1 MKKNK
6 LLGVLA
12 LSLSLGL
19 AACGEGDS
27 GNGTGTDTPPT
38 QECSKHTWG
47 DKEVIKAATCTEGG
61 QTQRTCTVCGKK
73 EDPKNTSKLGHDY
86 KDLEE
91 GFVDSTCTQVGK
103 KKQKCS
109 RCNDVREVEV
119 ALKDHTWVDI
129 EGGTA
134 ATCTDAGTQKQK
146 CSVCDTE
153 RTVDVPA
160 LDHSYGDTVRTK
172 NPTCEEAGNDARTCS
187 RCGYV
192 ENTPVDALGHD
203 FELVGGQ
210 VAPDPGKAAV
220 RLYHC
225 KTCGIEFLGFK
236 ASEVSA
242 ESEKTLVFE
251 TTTNE
256 AGETVKTGARFFGRP
271 IGNSLGLDPQT
282 GDAVVHENNT
292 IVYCKE
298 ETGDFFEYVFELD
311 HDQAETL
318 STCRLYCDAKP
329 ANYLN
334 GADFWAYAASS
345 DDWTPGY
352 YIDDKP
358 EHIQTDSEGQVIMT
372 ENHARC
378 ERDSDAVG
386 DPTGQQVPFGKRIT
400 DYRYVLYV
408 DNPSTGEL
416 EIQQF
421 DPDTA
426 VPTEGRNEDMKRK
439 EYVLPYTFHLHEGTN
454 KISLRMAGG
463 YRSMFYNFTFRPYVA
478 PTPITV
484 NESTLEVREGKTI
497 AITGASEEGVTYT
510 SSNTNIATVDANGV
524 VTGVK
529 AGDATITVSK
539 EGNFKDAKV
548 AVKVLEKEGVINLN
562 LLDAVIS
569 ENGISQYDSSSSGT
583 WYRNPKQGGTMT
595 YNFQSTAAGK
605 YDIILGLRHN
615 SGSLDLAASM
625 GIKVNDVDVTV
636 AGTVSTSYDPVDF
649 VVGQA
654 DLKVGDNTMVISF
667 PVDSALYIKTLK
679 FSPAAEVV
687 VPPTPVHEHAWTAAA
702 APQEDEVASV
712 VSTCSCGV
720 EQIRWDAN
728 KVNAASN
735 NAKTNQDAADGKK
748 GVKLDGDC
756 YNKTK
761 GTASEGAH
769 ADYKVNVPAAKTGAK
784 LLIKGARTSSAAPM
798 FSKVD
803 NDNSKSYYEAEAGA
817 EWVRYPWRYKLI
829 VNGVD
834 VPFDASVFTTE
845 NPEPTTGSNE
855 IVEREFPCT
864 FDLVEGENTIQLQK
878 WGGYTFII
886 TELALVY

>member
-27 GNGTGTDTPPT
+27 GNETGTDTPPT

-119 ALKDHTWVDI
+119 ALKEHTWVNI

-153 RTVDVPA
+153 RTVEVAA

-192 ENTPVDALGHD
+192 ENTTVDALGHD
-203 FELVGGQ
+203 FELVGGE

-529 AGDATITVSK
+529 AGNATITVSK

-548 AVKVLEKEGVINLN
+548 PVTVLEREGVVA
-562 LLDAVIS
+562 LDIFNAVVAPA
-569 ENGISQYDSSSSGT
+569 EGGIEVYNSSSSGK
-583 WYRNPKQGGTMT
+583 WYRNPKNGTTLT
-595 YNFQSTAAGK
+595 YTFQSELAGK
-605 YDIILGLRHN
+605 FDINLGLRN
-615 SGSLDLAASM
+615 NASAIDLSTSM
-625 GIKVNDVDVTV
+625 GIKVNDADVTV
-636 AGTVSTSYDPVDF
+636 TGSVQTQYDPVEY

-654 DLKVGDNTMVISF
+654 DLNVGNNTMVISF
-667 PVDSALYIKTLK
+667 PADSALYIKSIKLVPHVHNYGDVTEV
-679 FSPAAEVV
+679 AAVDGGAMKHGEATCACGAKRVSLGALDGTFAAGSSNKTGTP
-687 VPPTPVHEHAWTAAA
+687 VPPEGFLKLNGNGNSISYNFSAAA
-702 APQEDEVASV
+702 AGKA
-712 VSTCSCGV
+712 TFAV
-720 EQIRWDAN
+720 EAVMDNFQGGN
-728 KVNAASN
+728 GSN
-735 NAKTNQDAADGKK
+735 NTRKLTDGKGNGKPYNITFTVGYKDGEEDKTNDVDMSGIATKTYDELFDKVPDGQTPIMEKHSAI
-748 GVKLDGDC
+748 
-756 YNKTK
+756 TTFEI
-761 GTASEGAH
+761 GTADVGAGM
-769 ADYKVNVPAAKTGAK
+769 NTLTITRNG
-784 LLIKGARTSSAAPM
+784 
-798 FSKVD
+798 
-803 NDNSKSYYEAEAGA
+803 SY
-817 EWVRYPWRYKLI
+817 
-829 VNGVD
+829 N
-834 VPFDASVFTTE
+834 
-845 NPEPTTGSNE
+845 
-855 IVEREFPCT
+855 
-864 FDLVEGENTIQLQK
+864 
-878 WGGYTFII
+878 FII
-886 TELALVY
+886 RTIYVIL

>member
-19 AACGEGDS
+19 AACGEDAPVDGDKT
-27 GNGTGTDTPPT
+27 GTGT
-38 QECSKHTWG
+38 QECTKHTWG

-109 RCNDVREVEV
+109 RCGDVREVEV

-134 ATCTDAGTQKQK
+134 ATCTEAGTQKQK

-153 RTVDVPA
+153 RTVEVPA

-203 FELVGGQ
+203 YELVGGQ
-210 VAPDPGKAAV
+210 DTPDPGKAAV

-251 TTTNE
+251 TTTND

-271 IGNSLGLDPQT
+271 IGNSLALDSQT
-282 GDAVVHENNT
+282 GDSINRTNNEV
-292 IVYCKE
+292 VYCRE
-298 ETGDFFEYVFELD
+298 ETGDFFEYVFDLD

-352 YIDDKP
+352 YIDDNP
-358 EHIQTDSEGQVIMT
+358 DHIEHNEDETVKMVD
-372 ENHARC
+372 NHARC
-378 ERDSDAVG
+378 TRDSSTAGDA
-386 DPTGQQVPFGKRIT
+386 TGEQVPMGKRIT
-400 DYRYVLYV
+400 DYRYALYV

-421 DPDTA
+421 DADTA
-426 VPTEGRNEDMKRK
+426 VPTEGSNENMKRK

-463 YRSMFYNFTFRPYVA
+463 YRSTFYNFTFRPYVA
-478 PTPITV
+478 PTAITV
-484 NESTLEVREGKTI
+484 NESALEVREGKTV
-497 AITGASEEGVTYT
+497 AITGASQEGVTYT

-548 AVKVLEKEGVINLN
+548 PVKVLEREGVVTLDIF
-562 LLDAVIS
+562 DAVVAPA
-569 ENGISQYDSSSSGT
+569 EGGIEVYESSSSGN
-583 WYRNPKQGGTMT
+583 WYRNPKNGTTLT
-595 YNFQSTAAGK
+595 YTFQSELAGK
-605 YDIILGLRHN
+605 FDINFGLRN
-615 SGSLDLAASM
+615 NANDAIDLATNM
-625 GIKVNDVDVTV
+625 GIKVNDVDVAVTGSV
-636 AGTVSTSYDPVDF
+636 KTQYNPVEY

-654 DLKVGDNTMVISF
+654 DLNVGNNTMVISF
-667 PVDSALYIKTLK
+667 AADSALYIKTLK
-679 FSPAAEVV
+679 LVPHVHGWSEGEALTEGENDAAVMKY
-687 VPPTPVHEHAWTAAA
+687 
-702 APQEDEVASV
+702 
-712 VSTCSCGV
+712 TCSCGLVKYEIAASTGKFVLDGSSAWKNDASDPTKGDFFKLSSDGHSFHFTFALPKGFTGKMYQRGYMDTYGSNKNNKLFYARDVSNIAVTVNNAENPIAMTGDYPAV
-720 EQIRWDAN
+720 EGKTYENVLFSDVFGTEADAN
-728 KVNAASN
+728 NNSAVKDVLIGDVTLGTANTITYKRVKTVNLTVSHFVFIGTEVNA
-735 NAKTNQDAADGKK
+735 
-748 GVKLDGDC
+748 
-756 YNKTK
+756 
-761 GTASEGAH
+761 
-769 ADYKVNVPAAKTGAK
+769 
-784 LLIKGARTSSAAPM
+784 
-798 FSKVD
+798 
-803 NDNSKSYYEAEAGA
+803 
-817 EWVRYPWRYKLI
+817 
-829 VNGVD
+829 
-834 VPFDASVFTTE
+834 
-845 NPEPTTGSNE
+845 
-855 IVEREFPCT
+855 
-864 FDLVEGENTIQLQK
+864 
-878 WGGYTFII
+878 
-886 TELALVY
+886 